1 MVFLPI
7 YTFIQNRLHIAK
19 HDLYY
24 IPIIYGSTLL
34 PFPLTTYTLDFRY
47 KTGLMEAPDKA
58 EPLLRQ
64 LT

>member
-7 YTFIQNRLHIAK
+7 YTFIKNRLHIAK

-24 IPIIYGSTLL
+24 IPILYGYTLL

-47 KTGLMEAPDKA
+47 KTGLME
-58 EPLLRQ
+58 
-64 LT
+64 

>member
-24 IPIIYGSTLL
+24 IPILYGSTFV
-34 PFPLTTYTLDFRY
+34 PVPLTTYTLDFRY
-47 KTGLMEAPDKA
+47 KTGLMEAPLEA
-58 EPLLRQ
+58 ELPLRKP
-64 LT
+64 T

>member
-24 IPIIYGSTLL
+24 IPILYGSTLL

-47 KTGLMEAPDKA
+47 KTGLME
-58 EPLLRQ
+58 
-64 LT
+64 

>member
-24 IPIIYGSTLL
+24 IPILYGSTLL
-34 PFPLTTYTLDFRY
+34 PFPLHLFRTSCVWFRFYGYGY
-47 KTGLMEAPDKA
+47 KVLSIRNINYP
-58 EPLLRQ
+58 
-64 LT
+64 